1 MNTSKIA
8 DNLVNDNMQQSRA
21 KWQEN
26 EQTTNKTKLAEKK
39 MYNEWSY
46 RKSFTFLYKCCILD
60 IVIHMSTAT
69 RYAGYKTSGFTC
81 LPLPDTRDIKRRGSH
96 C

>member
-39 MYNEWSY
+39 MYNEWS
-46 RKSFTFLYKCCILD
+46 L
-60 IVIHMSTAT
+60 
-69 RYAGYKTSGFTC
+69 
-81 LPLPDTRDIKRRGSH
+81 
-96 C
+96 